1 MSNGIAASVR
11 LAIRRSAGRP
21 GLVAIR
27 FFGVLVAVTLVIGVS
42 LYSTAMGDAMLQ
54 ARLRDDPASANIA
67 LNVAGGPLTG
77 ASYAAL
83 DSYIRTR
90 ASPDLGLPL
99 HGTIVQHRT
108 ATVSL
113 YRVRPGATALA
124 GQALGS
130 VAMEYDEA
138 LPDHATLVTGSR
150 DPPAGP
156 GGAAGVLLSRDAA
169 RALRLRVGDRIAFS
183 GDGTTPLRPTLVLA
197 GVFVP
202 IDPGGDYW
210 SGNSAGSAYNAL
222 VTTHLET
229 FQRFASLPHLFLPDY
244 FWLQRTSLQAVHL
257 ADADAILHHLTRLRS
272 RTSALAP
279 GAQILTSL
287 DMGINGFLLQYSLLS
302 SILLILAGPI
312 LALILYAVVVTT
324 ALALQRQSGEILLE
338 RSRGA
343 SRAQVFAMYTIEG
356 IVFAVVALIIGPPFG
371 VILAGLIAHASGFL
385 TFGGGLPVHL
395 RLTTQTFLLAG
406 GTALLCLIIGLLP
419 AWALSCRPLLAFR
432 GEQARTGMRPLWQR
446 LFLDL
451 VMLAVALYGLIVL
464 RQQGPVTTGAAT
476 SAVARDPLIAIA
488 PLLFAVAVT
497 LLIGR
502 ALPWLAGAG
511 VRLLAA
517 VASPA
522 VHLALQGMARAPR
535 QPMRL
540 VQLCTLTLTLGIFA
554 ATVAAV
560 ESRNQADQQA
570 YEAGATVRLVELAA
584 HSPGISGGLQDS
596 MPLADHL
603 RLPGVYAAT
612 PALRYESVG
621 NITNTTGD
629 GTTINVLGIDPRT
642 IGRVIWFRADFATL
656 SLDRLLGSLT
666 RPGPNAIVSDTF
678 LHATG
683 LHPGDSFSVTL
694 TNNRTIGARVAGV
707 ARYFPTLDPRAV
719 PFVITNLDYLRRA
732 SQGHGPNEVWMSAD
746 PNPAIV
752 GRIVAAAR
760 AWPRQIIDYE
770 GSAPTGEVGQDPL
783 RVGIYG
789 VVSVGFLIAV
799 ALALLGFLAYAYLS
813 MQQRLAE
820 FAIVR
825 ALGLSSGGMRA
836 LLLYEHAFL
845 LGAAMLGGIVAGV
858 ITTQLY
864 LPYLPIATHTLPPF
878 LVVTPWGAVEAFV
891 LIMLGMFL
899 LVLGIYST
907 LALRMQLGRVLRL
920 GDG

>member
-1 MSNGIAASVR
+1 MNSVVAAVR

-54 ARLRDDPASANIA
+54 SRLRDDPASANIA

-77 ASYAAL
+77 SSYAAL

-113 YRVRPGATALA
+113 YRIRPGATALA
-124 GQALGS
+124 GQTLGA

-138 LPDHATLVTGSR
+138 LADHATLVTGSR
-150 DPPAGP
+150 DALAGP

-183 GDGTTPLRPTLVLA
+183 GDGTTPLRPILVLA
-197 GVFVP
+197 GIFVP
-202 IDPGGDYW
+202 SDPGGDYW

-222 VTTHLET
+222 VTTHL
-229 FQRFASLPHLFLPDY
+229 FLPDY
-244 FWLQRTSLQAVHL
+244 FWLQRTDLQAVHL
-257 ADADAILHHLTRLRS
+257 ADADAILDHLTRVRS
-272 RTSALAP
+272 RTSALVP

-287 DMGINGFLLQYSLLS
+287 DLGLNGFLLQYNLLS

-312 LALILYAVVVTT
+312 LALILYAVAVTT

-343 SRAQVFAMYTIEG
+343 TRAQVFAIYTIEG
-356 IVFAVVALIIGPPFG
+356 LAFAVVALIIGPPFG

-395 RLTTQTFLLAG
+395 RLTAQTFLLAG

-419 AWALSCRPLLAFR
+419 AWGLSRRPLLAFR
-432 GEQARTGMRPLWQR
+432 GEQARTGKSPLWQR

-451 VMLAVALYGLIVL
+451 VMLAVALYGLAVL
-464 RQQGPVTTGAAT
+464 RRQGPVTTGAAT
-476 SAVARDPLIAIA
+476 AAVAQDPLIAIA

-502 ALPWLAGAG
+502 TLPGLAGTG
-511 VRLLAA
+511 VRLLAG

-522 VHLALQGMARAPR
+522 VHLALQGLARAPR

-540 VQLCTLTLTLGIFA
+540 VQLCTLTLTLGIFS

-570 YEAGATVRLVELAA
+570 YEAGATVRLVELAT
-584 HSPGISGGLQDS
+584 HSPGTGGGMPDS

-603 RLPGVYAAT
+603 RLPGVHAAAA
-612 PALRYESVG
+612 ALRYESVG

-656 SLDRLLGSLT
+656 SLDRLLGSLAMS
-666 RPGPNAIVSDTF
+666 GPNAIVSDTF

-683 LHPGDSFSVTL
+683 LHQGDSFSVTL
-694 TNNRTIGARVAGV
+694 TNNRTIGARVSGV

-732 SQGHGPNEVWMSAD
+732 SQGYGPNEVWMSAEQD
-746 PNPAIV
+746 RATV
-752 GRIVAAAR
+752 DRIVAAAR
-760 AWPRQIIDYE
+760 AWPRQIIDYK
-770 GSAPTGEVGQDPL
+770 GNAPTGEVGQDPL

-799 ALALLGFLAYAYLS
+799 ALALLGFLAYAHLS

-845 LGAAMLGGIVAGV
+845 LGAAMLGGIAAGV
-858 ITTQLY
+858 ITTQLF

-878 LVVTPWGAVEAFV
+878 LVVTPWSAVAAFV
-891 LIMLGMFL
+891 LIMLGVFL

-907 LALRMQLGRVLRL
+907 LVLRMQLGRVLRL